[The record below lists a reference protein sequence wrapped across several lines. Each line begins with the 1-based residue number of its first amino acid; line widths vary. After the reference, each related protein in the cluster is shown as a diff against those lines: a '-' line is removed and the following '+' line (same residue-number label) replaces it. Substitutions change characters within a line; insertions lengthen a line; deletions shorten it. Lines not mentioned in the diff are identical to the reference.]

1 MFSFGFYSILLQ
13 ILLKSIA
20 RFTQI
25 YYRIYS
31 NLLPDLLKSITRF
44 TQIYCRIYS
53 ILRTNLLN
61 SPYSRKEK
69 SVKFKEL
76 APINIS
82 WKETTIQ

>member
-31 NLLPDLLKSITRF
+31 NLLPDLLKSITIF

-61 SPYSRKEK
+61 SPYSNKEK
-69 SVKFKEL
+69 SVKFKDL
-76 APINIS
+76 AQINIL
-82 WKETTIQ
+82 